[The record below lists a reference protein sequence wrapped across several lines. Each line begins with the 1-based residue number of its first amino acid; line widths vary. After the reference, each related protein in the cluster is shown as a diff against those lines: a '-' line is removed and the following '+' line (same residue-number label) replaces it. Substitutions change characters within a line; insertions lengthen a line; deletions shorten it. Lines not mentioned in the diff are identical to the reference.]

1 MRCLAVYH
9 VGELGL
15 SSLGPRLEAVRAERG
30 AGLFLLRVVERALGL
45 LRSAPGRLQYAG

>member
-1 MRCLAVYH
+1 
-9 VGELGL
+9 
-15 SSLGPRLEAVRAERG
+15 VRAERG